1 MNLLLIF
8 DIDATDIYSTESV
21 PKIIV
26 TVPKISTWWLE
37 RTAFRDEVE
46 ITMSLQKTSMNYWL
60 LLLELYS

>member
-21 PKIIV
+21 PKI
-26 TVPKISTWWLE
+26 STWWLE
-37 RTAFRDEVE
+37 RIAFRDEVE
-46 ITMSLQKTSMNYWL
+46 ITVSLQKTSMNYWL